1 MEGALYYLH
10 TLKFHPNCC
19 ILQVCYS
26 DLILKMCLCN
36 SMTNTRYMQQIYIF
50 YIRHLTATHVQGLR
64 GATELLLI
72 IDSLA
77 WWDEFQ
83 ESRDWST
90 FPSECFDKENFVEI
104 VNEASQSLVSGTWFF
119 FMSNICG

>member
-19 ILQVCYS
+19 ILQVCNS
-26 DLILKMCLCN
+26 DLILKMCLCK
-36 SMTNTRYMQQIYIF
+36 NTRKVHIF
-50 YIRHLTATHVQGLR
+50 YLSHLTATHVQGLR

-77 WWDEFQ
+77 WLDEFQ

-90 FPSECFDKENFVEI
+90 FPSECFHEENFVEI

-119 FMSNICG
+119 FMSNICR